1 MQWPL
6 HSKTRYKLIPLPSM
20 ELEPFLRQA
29 DGGRWFSH
37 DHPYRDLPELECHIA
52 PPYVVINAGPKC
64 VGLDLDQVA
73 LDYHESETSDSQREL
88 KRQLQLLC
96 NIWALFENAKEAANA
111 WGVKER
117 EERRKRKRKRDEDDM
132 DTSSLTTKRTT
143 RSQTRTVNGG
153 HDSPPSP
160 SQPGSRA
167 SRQPGGS
174 NTNRQSSRVARKRK
188 RKWGSSTSGA
198 TLTETAVWHLCKRQK
213 MTDPNT
219 TITRWVEFT
228 YG

>member
-1 MQWPL
+1 ML
-6 HSKTRYKLIPLPSM
+6 
-20 ELEPFLRQA
+20 
-29 DGGRWFSH
+29 GG
-37 DHPYRDLPELECHIA
+37 
-52 PPYVVINAGPKC
+52 G
-64 VGLDLDQVA
+64 
-73 LDYHESETSDSQREL
+73 
-88 KRQLQLLC
+88 
-96 NIWALFENAKEAANA
+96 
-111 WGVKER
+111 KER
-117 EERRKRKRKRDEDDM
+117 EERQKRKRKRDEDDV

-143 RSQTRTVNGG
+143 RSQTRTVNSG

>member
-29 DGGRWFSH
+29 DDGRWFSH

-52 PPYVVINAGPKC
+52 PPYVVINAGLKC

-96 NIWALFENAKEAANA
+96 NIWALFENTKEAANA
-111 WGVKER
+111 WGGEG
-117 EERRKRKRKRDEDDM
+117 ERRKAEKEEE
-132 DTSSLTTKRTT
+132 
-143 RSQTRTVNGG
+143 
-153 HDSPPSP
+153 
-160 SQPGSRA
+160 
-167 SRQPGGS
+167 
-174 NTNRQSSRVARKRK
+174 AR
-188 RKWGSSTSGA
+188 
-198 TLTETAVWHLCKRQK
+198 
-213 MTDPNT
+213 
-219 TITRWVEFT
+219 
-228 YG
+228 